1 MTPLCR
7 KTPCK
12 KTIRTK
18 SIRNFAYAAV
28 LTLSALSFSPSLAS
42 AQDEGG
48 SFRLSHE
55 VRWQNA
61 VVPAGEYRFTLQ
73 PLGPSMMLRLTRLT
87 GTPASFMLM
96 VNDREEEARA
106 SNQSL
111 LVISSKSGVSYVSS
125 MSLPEFE
132 VTLRFAPPAAAS
144 KEVALLHTASIASSA
159 R

>member
-7 KTPCK
+7 KT
-12 KTIRTK
+12 IRTK
-18 SIRNFAYAAV
+18 TIRNFAYAAV
-28 LTLSALSFSPSLAS
+28 LTLSAVSFAPSLAS

-55 VRWQNA
+55 VHWQNA

-73 PLGPSMMLRLTRLT
+73 TVGPSTMLRLTRLT
-87 GTPASFMLM
+87 GAPASFMLM
-96 VNDREEEARA
+96 VNDREEDSTG

-111 LVISSKSGVSYVSS
+111 LVIASKSGISYVSS
-125 MSLPEFE
+125 MALPEFE
-132 VTLRFAPPAAAS
+132 IKLRFAPPATTGKA
-144 KEVALLHTASIASSA
+144 VALLHTASLTSSA